1 MINPPS
7 LLEDVDVAFFAV
19 ALCGAAGVLLRG
31 GIFFNVLVG
40 GGGGAAGPKEL
51 MGLVGA
57 VADGRA
63 YPPPTPRFT
72 KVAPIVFYNISKIAL
87 QNLKRSVQHVIFL
100 LTAKCEEQVFSCS

>member
-31 GIFFNVLVG
+31 AIFLNVLVG
-40 GGGGAAGPKEL
+40 GGGGVAGPKEL

-57 VADGRA
+57 VAGGMA
-63 YPPPTPRFT
+63 YHPPAPLFT
-72 KVAPIVFYNISKIAL
+72 KVAPIVFYNTSKIAL
-87 QNLKRSVQHVIFL
+87 QHLKRSVIFL
-100 LTAKCEEQVFSCS
+100 LTAKCEEQVFSCL

>member
-7 LLEDVDVAFFAV
+7 LLEGVATALLAV

-57 VADGRA
+57 VAGGMA
-63 YPPPTPRFT
+63 YPPPAPRFT
-72 KVAPIVFYNISKIAL
+72 EVTVLVFYNL
-87 QNLKRSVQHVIFL
+87 
-100 LTAKCEEQVFSCS
+100 